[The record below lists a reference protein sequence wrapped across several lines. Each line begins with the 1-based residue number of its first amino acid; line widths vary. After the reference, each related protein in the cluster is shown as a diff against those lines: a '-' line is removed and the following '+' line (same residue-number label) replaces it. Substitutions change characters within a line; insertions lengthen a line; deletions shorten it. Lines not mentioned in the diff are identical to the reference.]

1 LKDNDVSWLYRPVQQ
16 GASKIYCTQ
25 TGPFGA
31 SLLQP
36 NSLVNTNRKSILKKR
51 SISNIILPKPL
62 STSSLPQQAT
72 PVAQV
77 RQKDSRRLR
86 ELFFDRAVTMDHKIF
101 PFPSMPMSRDA
112 SSMLPSSA
120 YSGIS
125 SPGVERKNI
134 YFNYEVEQCI
144 AVEVKDDDDDDDGD
158 DCDINTNTNSED
170 GIIMKLDRSRK
181 PAKEGNSV
189 LSDRKTIAMLPSITL
204 KHREHVQVPETV
216 MRYTSSA
223 LYSHRV
229 LPFLP
234 QEPSRPPK
242 ASGRFSEDLTNA
254 DTNSGWYTS
263 GSFKEHD
270 LHHINS
276 TDSLTAEP
284 AGMRRTPSGMFTGM
298 SYGEAVVC
306 SNKGMFCRVINT
318 VKTARDMA
326 YIIWNSG

>member
-1 LKDNDVSWLYRPVQQ
+1 
-16 GASKIYCTQ
+16 
-25 TGPFGA
+25 
-31 SLLQP
+31 
-36 NSLVNTNRKSILKKR
+36 
-51 SISNIILPKPL
+51 
-62 STSSLPQQAT
+62 
-72 PVAQV
+72 
-77 RQKDSRRLR
+77 
-86 ELFFDRAVTMDHKIF
+86 
-101 PFPSMPMSRDA
+101 MSRDA

-254 DTNSGWYTS
+254 DTNSGC
-263 GSFKEHD
+263 
-270 LHHINS
+270 
-276 TDSLTAEP
+276 LTAEP

-298 SYGEAVVC
+298 SYGEAVPGTWPILFGIV
-306 SNKGMFCRVINT
+306 
-318 VKTARDMA
+318 ARDEA
-326 YIIWNSG
+326 LE